1 MRTWGQARIVR
12 AMRYFSPGDAGT
24 GRRLPRRAGCGV
36 LPLRISCISLGKSR
50 ASGAVSPNPASKL
63 NRRADVGPGA
73 GVELPPIP
81 ASKLNRRADLLG
93 PRAGELPGDRDAI
106 TLLLKAARSARAG
119 RMASSPGFRAP
130 NLDHQISLSS
140 KLVVRAQW

>member
-24 GRRLPRRAGCGV
+24 GRRLPRRARCGV

-50 ASGAVSPNPASKL
+50 AAGAVSPNPASKL

-81 ASKLNRRADLLG
+81 ASKLNRRADLL
-93 PRAGELPGDRDAI
+93 PGDRDAI

-119 RMASSPGFRAP
+119 RMASAPGFHAVGPLLATASPRAP
-130 NLDHQISLSS
+130 LHPLRNT
-140 KLVVRAQW
+140 RGP